1 MRNRLRPNGTLRST
15 ARGARRTLALC
26 ACMAVA
32 PPVAW
37 SAEAATR
44 DAQVTPAESA
54 GEGTVRPSLEKTIAI
69 DEAGNQAAAEAQ
81 AMIESLSDDVDRLAA
96 EYRRTLQETQALRV
110 YNAQL
115 DDLLRSQQREM
126 ASLREQM
133 DGVAIVQRRI
143 MPLMARMIDT
153 LETFVE
159 LDLPFLLEERRE
171 RVAKL
176 RELMDRADVTMAE
189 KYRRLMEA
197 YQVENEFGRTIEAYR
212 GTLDAGDRSRTVDFL
227 RIGRI
232 SLLYQTLDAE
242 ETGAWD
248 PERKQW
254 VVLGGEYRAPVRQGL
269 RVARKQIAPDLLYVP
284 VSAPRE
290 VQ

>member
-1 MRNRLRPNGTLRST
+1 MRYRLRPGGTLRST
-15 ARGARRTLALC
+15 TRAARRTLALC
-26 ACMAVA
+26 TCLAVA
-32 PPVAW
+32 PPAAW
-37 SAEAATR
+37 GAEAAQ
-44 DAQVTPAESA
+44 DAQVAPVESA
-54 GEGTVRPSLEKTIAI
+54 GEGVVPPTLEETIAAG
-69 DEAGNQAAAEAQ
+69 EAGNDAAAKAQ

-110 YNAQL
+110 YRAQL
-115 DDLLRSQQREM
+115 DDLLASQQREM

-133 DGVAIVQRRI
+133 DGVAVVQRRI
-143 MPLMARMIDT
+143 MPLMSRMIDT
-153 LETFVE
+153 LETFVD
-159 LDLPFLLEERRE
+159 LDMPFLLEERHE

-176 RELMDRADVTMAE
+176 RQLMDRADVTMAE

-242 ETGAWD
+242 ETGAWN

-284 VSAPRE
+284 VSVPRE